1 MFHLRGTDN
10 LTLFDYLY
18 HATTLTEL
26 FHCLTQGVSII
37 HISNMKMLQNIY
49 TPSTR
54 LSLCLVG
61 KETTRVNKTILSLLA
76 IAGTTCMIFQEP
88 GEFCKTGKCAG
99 IYKKVFYWILRGS
112 GRLGRWCVFGKKAW
126 SWRYLSAVKSE
137 ELESDSEG
145 FEVSEFSS

>member
-10 LTLFDYLY
+10 LKLFDSLY

-26 FHCLTQGVSII
+26 FHCLTKGVSII

-61 KETTRVNKTILSLLA
+61 KETTRVKETILSLLA
-76 IAGTTCMIFQEP
+76 IAGTHHHHHHQFLFQVR
-88 GEFCKTGKCAG
+88 TNNTLM
-99 IYKKVFYWILRGS
+99 YVN
-112 GRLGRWCVFGKKAW
+112 
-126 SWRYLSAVKSE
+126 KS
-137 ELESDSEG
+137 DHPPTP
-145 FEVSEFSS
+145 

>member
-61 KETTRVNKTILSLLA
+61 KETTRVNETILSLLA
-76 IAGTTCMIFQEP
+76 FAGTTCVLLENSIAITSKCVTMILMRPSFN
-88 GEFCKTGKCAG
+88 FTMSTA
-99 IYKKVFYWILRGS
+99 
-112 GRLGRWCVFGKKAW
+112 A
-126 SWRYLSAVKSE
+126 
-137 ELESDSEG
+137 
-145 FEVSEFSS
+145 